1 MNNKVNAQLDPEWVE
16 LILEALDMGI
26 SEEEIKSFFIEK
38 ELEQRNIV

>member
-1 MNNKVNAQLDPEWVE
+1 MSNNVKAQLDPEWVE

-26 SEEEIKSFFIEK
+26 SVEDIKSFFIEK

>member
-1 MNNKVNAQLDPEWVE
+1 MSKNVKQLDPEWVE

-26 SEEEIKSFFIEK
+26 SEEEIKMFFIEK

>member
-1 MNNKVNAQLDPEWVE
+1 MSKHVKMQLDPEWVE

-26 SEEEIKSFFIEK
+26 SEEEIKAFFIEK